1 MKQLINYKNIRFT
14 AHFKYIWTFL
24 TIMVAMF
31 LLSSCDKNDLE
42 IQKGFPF
49 EVSVMPI
56 PKEITK
62 GDTIEI
68 RLAIQRT
75 DKYSGTQYFIRYF
88 QYDGLGLLRYYH
100 QHTYLPNDLY
110 PLPAEQF
117 RLYYTSQSTVTQSFI
132 IWISDN
138 FGNEKQLSFQL
149 NSTD

>member
-1 MKQLINYKNIRFT
+1 MKPLINYNSILFRV
-14 AHFKYIWTFL
+14 HFKCKWAFL
-24 TIMVAMF
+24 FAIVSGCLF
-31 LLSSCDKNDLE
+31 SSCDKDNLE
-42 IQKGFPF
+42 IKKDFPF
-49 EVSVMPI
+49 EVSVMPF
-56 PKEITK
+56 PKEISS
-62 GDTIEI
+62 GNTIEI

-100 QHTYLPNDLY
+100 QHAYLPNDLY

-117 RLYYTSQSTVTQSFI
+117 RLCYTSQSTVTQSFT

-138 FGNEKQLSFQL
+138 LGNEKQLSFQL